1 VHKEVQVQEVTKE
14 QLDLK
19 VPRELQD
26 QLVNKEI
33 KVEVEL
39 KDHKVQR

>member
-1 VHKEVQVQEVTKE
+1 LE
-14 QLDLK
+14 LK

-33 KVEVEL
+33 KVGVEL
-39 KDHKVQR
+39 KDHKVQRLQVLWDQ